1 MAGNTRTPKS
11 TAPSWAQMKATQYK
25 GGGNK
30 PATVQSTAQVA
41 KAKMGG
47 KVGGKVGKKK

>member
-1 MAGNTRTPKS
+1 MAGNTKTAKS

-30 PATVQSTAQVA
+30 PATVQSTAQVS
-41 KAKMGG
+41 KGKMS
-47 KVGGKVGKKK
+47 GGKVGKKK

>member
-1 MAGNTRTPKS
+1 MAGNTKTAKS

-30 PATVQSTAQVA
+30 PATVQSTAQV

-47 KVGGKVGKKK
+47 KVGKKK

>member
-1 MAGNTRTPKS
+1 MAGNTKTAKS
-11 TAPSWAQMKATQYK
+11 TADKWAQMKATQYK

-30 PATVQSTAQVA
+30 PATVQSTAQVG

-47 KVGGKVGKKK
+47 KVGKKK